1 MPEAGET
8 KQAYCATCGRET
20 TWEYTVIQMPDG
32 VFGLR
37 NFFNPESNQ
46 KRFWR
51 CTRHTNWLGNT
62 LEEFKTGK

>member
-8 KQAYCATCGRET
+8 KEKYCDICKQQT

-37 NFFNPESNQ
+37 NLLAPETNQ

-62 LEEFKTGK
+62 KSSFKE